1 MRIPSLSLRGFSSDD
16 LAVDLGTTHVFIH
29 SRIRGLVINE
39 PSLVAVDT
47 LDGEVIATGNEA
59 LELLGRSSGRI
70 ELRYPV
76 REGAL
81 ADSELAQRML
91 AKLVRKAR
99 GGRPRFSRRIIFAVP
114 SGATSVERR
123 AVRTAVERAGGGRV
137 YLVDALVA
145 AALDTGIDPGERR
158 AVMLVDMGGG
168 ATTAGI
174 IANFE
179 LLARHYERVG
189 GLDLDRAI
197 ADLARR
203 RHDLIIGERTAE
215 RVKIE
220 LGSAVAS
227 DLERQSEVRGQSLLL
242 DRPGAAMLTNLE
254 VREAIEPIIR
264 QMVAVAKT
272 VLRDLPPEIA
282 ADIGERGMTL
292 TGGGSLLA
300 GTVERFARDL
310 ALPVNPADSPRQAV
324 ARGAARLFDNPLL
337 LRRIDRSMKERG

>member
-1 MRIPSLSLRGFSSDD
+1 MRIPSLSLRGLAADD
-16 LAVDLGTTHVFIH
+16 LAVDLGSTYVLIH
-29 SRIRGLVINE
+29 SRHRGLVINE

-47 LDGEVIATGNEA
+47 PDGEVIATGNEA
-59 LELLGRSSGRI
+59 IELLGRSSGRV

-91 AKLVRKAR
+91 AKLIRKAR
-99 GGRPRFSRRIIFAVP
+99 GGRPRFARRVIFAVP

-123 AVRTAVERAGGGRV
+123 AIRAAVERAGGGRV

-145 AALDTGIDPGERR
+145 AALDRRVDAADRR
-158 AVMLVDMGGG
+158 ALMLVDLGGG
-168 ATTAGI
+168 STTAGI

-179 LLARHYERVG
+179 PVALRYERVG

-197 ADLARR
+197 IDLARR

-220 LGSAVAS
+220 LGSAVPAS
-227 DLERQSEVRGQSLLL
+227 SERQSEVRGQSLLL
-242 DRPGAAMLTNLE
+242 DRPAAAVLTNHE
-254 VREAIEPIIR
+254 VQEAIEPIVR
-264 QMVAVAKT
+264 QIVAVAQA

-282 ADIGERGMTL
+282 ADVSEGGVAL
-292 TGGGSLLA
+292 TGGTSLLA
-300 GTVERFARDL
+300 GIVERFVKDL
-310 ALPVNPADSPRQAV
+310 ALPVDPAESPRLAV
-324 ARGAARLFDNPLL
+324 ARGAARLFDQPLL
-337 LRRIDRSMKERG
+337 LRRVDRSMKERG